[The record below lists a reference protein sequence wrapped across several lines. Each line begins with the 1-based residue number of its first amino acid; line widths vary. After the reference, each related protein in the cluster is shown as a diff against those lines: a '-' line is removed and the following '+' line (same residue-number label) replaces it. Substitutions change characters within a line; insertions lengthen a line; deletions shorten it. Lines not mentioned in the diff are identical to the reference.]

1 MNIRDE
7 KKNRNRTRK
16 IQINFRVD
24 EDELKFI
31 YAKMKA
37 LGIKNS

>member
-24 EDELKFI
+24 EDELC
-31 YAKMKA
+31 
-37 LGIKNS
+37 KNESVGYKKS